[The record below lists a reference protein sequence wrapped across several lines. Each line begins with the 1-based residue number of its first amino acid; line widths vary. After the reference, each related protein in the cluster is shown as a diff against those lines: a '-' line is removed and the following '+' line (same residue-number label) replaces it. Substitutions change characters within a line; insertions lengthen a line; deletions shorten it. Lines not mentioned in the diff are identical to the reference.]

1 MKMWIIIGAIS
12 AGMAVALGAFGAH
25 GLKPHI
31 SPEDLTIY
39 ETAVQYHMIHAVA
52 LLIIG
57 LMGVYF
63 PQDVIFLPA
72 MLIFSGIILFS
83 GSLYL
88 LVLTD
93 TRWLGAI
100 TPIGGVAF
108 VAGWGMLAYK
118 LWKVAPQ

>member
-1 MKMWIIIGAIS
+1 MKTWIIIGAIL
-12 AGMAVALGAFGAH
+12 AGMAVAMGAFGAH
-25 GLKPHI
+25 GLKSRI
-31 SPEDLTIY
+31 YPEDLTIY
-39 ETAVQYHMIHAVA
+39 ETAVQYHMIHAIA

-63 PQDVIFLPA
+63 SQDVISLPA
-72 MLIFSGIILFS
+72 LLIFSGIILFS

-118 LWKVAPQ
+118 LWKYIPK